1 MDFVRLSR
9 HLGLEC
15 GADRLSMSH
24 GNVDTGH
31 LANLLLRAPN
41 WLVWS
46 LVDKSVRSV
55 GPEIRLATGWT
66 ERDVAGVVGKYR
78 VVVGGRTF
86 VCRKVCDDSLG
97 NSFANFL
104 LIHGNQ
110 DSVVRECLF

>member
-15 GADRLSMSH
+15 GADRLSMS
-24 GNVDTGH
+24 H

-86 VCRKVCDDSLG
+86 V
-97 NSFANFL
+97 
-104 LIHGNQ
+104 
-110 DSVVRECLF
+110 

>member
-15 GADRLSMSH
+15 GTDRLSMSH

-55 GPEIRLATGWT
+55 GPEIRLAAGWT
-66 ERDVAGVVGKYR
+66 ERDVAGVVGEYR
-78 VVVGGRTF
+78 VVVRGRVF
-86 VCRKVCDDSLG
+86 VCRKVINDSLG
-97 NSFANFL
+97 NSFADFL
-104 LIHGNQ
+104 WIHGNQ
-110 DSVVRECLF
+110 DSVVRECRF